1 MLLKMDDLLL
11 DLPLL
16 TIGAHCLVVGAVPL
30 SVPLDVDGCAFV
42 VFIFDTTCPNT
53 ILRLA

>member
-1 MLLKMDDLLL
+1 MDGLLL